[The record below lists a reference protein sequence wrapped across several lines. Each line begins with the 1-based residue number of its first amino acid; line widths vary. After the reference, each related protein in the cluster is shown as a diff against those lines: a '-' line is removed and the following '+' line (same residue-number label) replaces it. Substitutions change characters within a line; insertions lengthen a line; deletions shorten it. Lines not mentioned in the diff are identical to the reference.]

1 MGTLAG
7 RAGESPR
14 ATNVAPLPGR
24 GIDHLVLAVR
34 DLEAARDFYARLG
47 FTLTPRARHPFGT
60 DNSLVQLQGCF
71 LELLTVARPAEIPPH
86 GPDRF
91 SFAAYNRDFL
101 ARRQGFSMLVFE
113 SRDARADRDEFRSKG
128 LRTYA
133 PFDFSR
139 QAKLPDGAEATV
151 GFSLTFVSDSRM
163 PDCAMFVCQ
172 QHAPEHFWKPDF
184 QRHGNGAVGV
194 EAVYL
199 VAADPHDLA
208 GHFRVLQG
216 PASIATTIEGLD
228 VATARG
234 TIRVLT
240 PAAFA
245 RRFPGALVPDAPAT
259 PYYAGFRLAFADP
272 ARARAALGGVESREA
287 GGSRWIDPVHAFG
300 CLIEYAA

>member
-1 MGTLAG
+1 MIA
-7 RAGESPR
+7 
-14 ATNVAPLPGR
+14 GR

-34 DLEAARDFYARLG
+34 DLEAARDFYTRLG
-47 FTLTPRARHPFGT
+47 FTLTPRAQHPFGT
-60 DNSLVQLQGCF
+60 DNSLAQLQGCF

-113 SRDARADRDEFRSKG
+113 SADARADQDKFRSKG

-139 QAKLPDGAEATV
+139 QAKLPDGTEVTV
-151 GFSLTFVSDSRM
+151 GFSLTFVSDPRL

-172 QHAPEHFWKPDF
+172 QRAPEHFWKPGF
-184 QRHGNGAVGV
+184 QRHGNGATGI
-194 EAVYL
+194 EAVYM
-199 VAADPHDLA
+199 VAADPHALA
-208 GHFRVLQG
+208 DHFRALQG
-216 PASIATTIEGLD
+216 AASVAETVEGLD

-234 TIRVLT
+234 GVRVLT

-245 RRFPGALVPDAPAT
+245 RRFPGARIPDAPPP

-272 ARARAALGGVESREA
+272 ASARAALGGVELREGA
-287 GGSRWIDPVHAFG
+287 GSRWIDPAQAFG
-300 CLIEYAA
+300 CLIEFAA